1 MALIRLIICLILN
14 LFTMSTLELELYDAI
29 KKKLGEKESKLL
41 LQTIESKISK
51 DLDRSK
57 DTLATKSD
65 LANLK
70 ADIIKWMFIF
80 WAGTVALSGI
90 LKATGII

>member
-1 MALIRLIICLILN
+1 
-14 LFTMSTLELELYDAI
+14 MSTLELELYDAI

-41 LQTIESKISK
+41 LQTIDSKISK

-57 DTLATKSD
+57 DTLATTKSD